1 MRKAFT
7 VLELVFVIVILG
19 ILAAIGT
26 SKLFSVMETKAISKF
41 NDEYMMVTS
50 SISSE
55 FAKTISKGRFEFP
68 KTLEKLAKDG
78 SKEDVGFVFDAI
90 IPKHRILASDI
101 KDIKKGSWVY
111 NSANNYSFYINA
123 NKIIKLNY
131 DANSGKLKCKEFV
144 CSDCDADE
152 RKTIINGLKASC
164 PL

>member
-1 MRKAFT
+1 MKKAFT

-78 SKEDVGFVFDAI
+78 SKEDIGFVFDAI

-131 DANSGKLKCKEFV
+131 DVNSGKLKCKEFV

-152 RKTIINGLKASC
+152 RKTIVSGLKASC